1 MLCHAVHGVGLHC
14 VSYCFLGS
22 WIVAD
27 TDIPPME
34 KLIIWGVLE
43 IEDRSEVGSAAPS
56 YRRVVLNATYI
67 SVQVGVTSHLLY
79 F

>member
-1 MLCHAVHGVGLHC
+1 MSFSACVLHGI
-14 VSYCFLGS
+14 SYCFLGS

-43 IEDRSEVGSAAPS
+43 LEDRSEVESATPS
-56 YRRVVLNATYI
+56 YRKVVLNATYI
-67 SVQVGVTSHLLY
+67 SVQVGVKS
-79 F
+79 